1 MATKPKNKAEPTPEE
16 VAAALEVIEAQTL
29 MAIEEHLAQGY
40 DGREIRAKLM
50 QDHSVNDPVLGTKAC
65 PRPCFIHRRMNSR
78 DANKTLERGLDSFRS
93 CSTISKEQIIAMFL
107 QCYRNALS
115 QDNPTGASQILMSLS
130 RLCGFTENT
139 PAGVLNL
146 INNIQQMPP
155 DARRSTSQDYQIA
168 HAARLMALHQAMT
181 GKAGAA
187 QAVIAATSVIAEN
200 FAEED
205 GPRPAEEAA
214 LVQRVRSRVV
224 TGMHFPGGVLDP
236 IERRDDKGVTVPAI
250 DDFAS
255 LQTAATKKES

>member
-130 RLCGFTENT
+130 RLCGFTENA
-139 PAGVLNL
+139 PAGVLNM
-146 INNIQQMPP
+146 INNIGALPQDSRRQQ
-155 DARRSTSQDYQIA
+155 SQDFQVLNM
-168 HAARLMALHQAMT
+168 ARMAMLQQAMT

-187 QAVIAATSVIAEN
+187 QALVSATTAIVEN

-224 TGMHFPGGVLDP
+224 TGMHFPGGVLEP
-236 IERRDDKGVTVPAI
+236 IERRDDKGANAPAI

-255 LQTAATKKES
+255 MQTATKKES